1 MAKKI
6 YPGNWVTNLSSY
18 QGQPVVACPGR
29 VYYHQVGYALV
40 TSTGATEFA
49 ITIPSPDMR
58 GDDKVRAD
66 ITGLTIP
73 AGASVYHVG
82 IRVPDMRKDLGV
94 GTAASGLVSQ
104 TNGDRLK
111 VADDITNDATIT
123 TTKIASN
130 SADLVVAS
138 KTIAPGTSV
147 TSLATS
153 AALAGAETLKVYT
166 TTSGGGAAGSALS
179 STQAGGTPII
189 VEVSYFVDDTVAG
202 LDDTYIPF
210 VTET

>member
-94 GTAASGLVSQ
+94 GTAASGLVG
-104 TNGDRLK
+104 TNTDTIAVK
-111 VADDITNDATIT
+111 DAAASAAGSIT
-123 TTKIASN
+123 TSVVSSPTIA
-130 SADLVVAS
+130 VAS
-138 KTIAPGTSV
+138 TTIAPASAKKGLV
-147 TSLATS
+147 T
-153 AALAGAETLKVYT
+153 AAVLAGAETLKVYVRNAA
-166 TTSGGGAAGSALS
+166 GNGAGSALS
-179 STQAGGTPII
+179 STQTGGTPII
-189 VEVSYFVDDTVAG
+189 VEVSYFIDDEVAG

-210 VTET
+210 ITET

>member
-94 GTAASGLVSQ
+94 GTAASGLVG
-104 TNGDRLK
+104 TNSDTIAVK
-111 VADDITNDATIT
+111 DAAASAAGSIT
-123 TTKIASN
+123 TSVVSSPTIA
-130 SADLVVAS
+130 VAS
-138 KTIAPGTSV
+138 ATIAPASAKKGIV
-147 TSLATS
+147 T
-153 AALAGAETLKVYT
+153 AAVLSGAETLKVYVRNAA
-166 TTSGGGAAGSALS
+166 GNGAGSALS

-189 VEVSYFVDDTVAG
+189 VEVSYFIDDEVAG